1 MHTLSAEVLLKKDIK
16 YQSFNVSLIV
26 DASVQ
31 AIIEGHN
38 DVNQA
43 KENFVGDITLL
54 DVDTV
59 NQAKRKIL
67 EVICCGMKYS
77 DWPKEDDIDLQHIP
91 ADSRS
96 QKSMLLQENHSSLV
110 DDGRIWIM
118 RDYHV
123 REESTITVVKKEGK
137 SSLDDRSRYQSGDI
151 SLDMDEILNPSGNYG
166 DNGYGLSSTPTRD
179 YIETNLNTKPRASQK
194 ILFNIF

>member
-110 DDGRIWIM
+110 DDARIWIM

-137 SSLDDRSRYQSGDI
+137 SSLDDRSRYQSGDAGGVGGG
-151 SLDMDEILNPSGNYG
+151 SPLPFLGDLGGKSPPGNNNNNPVV
-166 DNGYGLSSTPTRD
+166 LECFPST
-179 YIETNLNTKPRASQK
+179 L
-194 ILFNIF
+194 